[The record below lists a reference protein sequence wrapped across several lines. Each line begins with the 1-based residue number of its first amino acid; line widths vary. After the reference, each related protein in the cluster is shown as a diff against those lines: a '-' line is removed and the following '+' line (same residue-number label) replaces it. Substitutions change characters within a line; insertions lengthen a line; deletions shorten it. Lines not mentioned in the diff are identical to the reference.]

1 VRAAPRNSGV
11 TEKRSIPTAS
21 RILARDVAATDA
33 ARAPSVRAALAWL
46 ALGCAAAGLAASGC
60 NPERSRG
67 SPVTSVRVEPAR
79 AARVAEPAGTG
90 GPVTKGPGT
99 NGSITDGTAT
109 RGRSPR
115 DSGPRGSVARG
126 SGARPSGVV
135 RPAGGDV
142 IPDRRSRGSH
152 FPDGPGERPAPLD
165 PSSDPTATATAELEP
180 GASEEFDED
189 ILLDIDEALAAV
201 DENAFAMLF
210 KKVQVVVDGELVR
223 KEKFA
228 HPDNCRRWRSLRTRG
243 YAPKSALGK
252 QIDAGALVRCGALE
266 FLARARPSRVTHVRK
281 LLVGAGP
288 SALPAAVASATSPL
302 AEQARDRAVARGA
315 SLAEFLPNART
326 TPSELPGRLSITEPS
341 SESSVILNAE
351 AWGDINADG
360 VEDLVLSV
368 LNTADDGTYYAMRLL
383 QVTRLSPSSPLS
395 VLAVLE

>member
-1 VRAAPRNSGV
+1 MRAAPRNSGV
-11 TEKRSIPTAS
+11 ADKRSNPTVDRSFAGH
-21 RILARDVAATDA
+21 VAATDA
-33 ARAPSVRAALAWL
+33 PRAASVRAFLSWL
-46 ALGCAAAGLAASGC
+46 AIGCAAASLASGC

-67 SPVTSVRVEPAR
+67 VPTTSVRVETAR
-79 AARVAEPAGTG
+79 AARVAEAPSA
-90 GPVTKGPGT
+90 
-99 NGSITDGTAT
+99 DGVLA
-109 RGRSPR
+109 
-115 DSGPRGSVARG
+115 RGSVTAGR
-126 SGARPSGVV
+126 GARDGYSGPD
-135 RPAGGDV
+135 RPAE
-142 IPDRRSRGSH
+142 RRAALT
-152 FPDGPGERPAPLD
+152 PP
-165 PSSDPTATATAELEP
+165 SDPMATATAELYP
-180 GASEEFDED
+180 GVNEEFDED

-210 KKVQVVVDGELVR
+210 KKVQVLVNGELVK

-228 HPDNCRRWRSLRTRG
+228 HPDNCRRWRSLRSRG

-288 SALPAAVASATSPL
+288 SALPAIVASATSPL
-302 AEQARDRAVARGA
+302 AEQARDRAVAKGA
-315 SLAEFLPNART
+315 SLAEFLPAART
-326 TPSELPGRLSITEPS
+326 TPSELPGRLAIAEPS

-368 LNTADDGTYYAMRLL
+368 LNTTDDGTYYAMRLL
-383 QVTRLSPSSPLS
+383 QVTRLSPSSPLG